1 MTDEQ
6 HIELAKALNGVKGK
20 VAISN
25 YSCELMDELYPSTKW
40 TKIYAPAKQINS
52 THDVRQEVLWINY
65 TLDKDCV
72 QQLVLEEP
80 TSAVSQPLK
89 EAFISL
95 RKVAES

>member
-1 MTDEQ
+1 MTDAQ
-6 HIELAKALNGVKGK
+6 HVELAQVLNNVKGK

-25 YSCELMDELYPSTKW
+25 YSCELMDELYPSPKW